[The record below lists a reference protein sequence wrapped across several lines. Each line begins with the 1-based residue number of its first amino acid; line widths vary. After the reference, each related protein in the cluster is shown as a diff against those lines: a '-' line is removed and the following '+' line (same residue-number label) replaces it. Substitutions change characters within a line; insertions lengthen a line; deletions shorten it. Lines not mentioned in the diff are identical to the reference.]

1 MKKLFIS
8 CLSLLCFTFPL
19 NAAMAAG
26 LFGKCGCV
34 ITIRSPAEGVLE
46 KYQMG
51 DMTASMILDFDAGT
65 SIVAFTRQELTTGGY
80 TWTQK
85 VYTSKPFKSVI
96 IDPDG
101 LEGSYEITLNFTENL
116 LPADIGRNP
125 KFRIIPVNSGNTFLI
140 QGKNFGTNG
149 VCQKI

>member
-8 CLSLLCFTFPL
+8 CLSLLCFAFPL

-26 LFGKCGCV
+26 LSGKCGGV
-34 ITIRSPAEGVLE
+34 ITIRSSADGALE
-46 KYQMG
+46 KYQGG
-51 DMTASMILDFDAGT
+51 DITASMILDFDAGT

-101 LEGSYEITLNFTENL
+101 LEGSYEITLNFTEGM
-116 LPADIGRNP
+116 LPGDIARNP